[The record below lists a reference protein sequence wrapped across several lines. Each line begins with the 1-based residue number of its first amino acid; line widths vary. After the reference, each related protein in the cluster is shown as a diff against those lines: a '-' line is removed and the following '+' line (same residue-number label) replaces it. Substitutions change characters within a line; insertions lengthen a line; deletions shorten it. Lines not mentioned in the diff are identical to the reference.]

1 DRAEGC
7 KDALKN
13 AGLDDKFGRN
23 MSSGDYTHQ
32 SGYVAM
38 NDLLKRMPE
47 IDGVFVANDQMAVGA
62 LKALSEKGKKI
73 PEDVKVIGYDNVFI
87 SSILEPSLSTVHVRK
102 RHIGLEAVT
111 MLLNRME
118 DDTPR
123 DGEAVVMETK
133 VVVRKSTSKNAIED
147 WILADW

>member
-1 DRAEGC
+1 
-7 KDALKN
+7 
-13 AGLDDKFGRN
+13 
-23 MSSGDYTHQ
+23 
-32 SGYVAM
+32 